1 MRDQPLEEEAMTTS
15 NGTINSRTAR
25 KSLADQIDRLDGIL
39 DGLAEALNESVA
51 DAVKGVI
58 AQAVRSAVE
67 AAVKEV
73 LASPDLLR
81 AALEK
86 HAPPSANPMPPAQ
99 ESKPPTIKEN
109 VARIGN
115 RLCEKAKQAA
125 GLARKKLGE
134 VGAAACNVGRQARA
148 VATTIPGILGAVARK
163 AWDFRKPCAVAVGVG
178 VVCGAICY
186 LGGQLFSSVANGAS
200 GAAITLS
207 ALTLPLKRLFRG
219 VDR

>member
-1 MRDQPLEEEAMTTS
+1 MTTS
-15 NGTINSRTAR
+15 NGTLNARTAR

-51 DAVKGVI
+51 DAVKGAI

-73 LASPDLLR
+73 LSSPELLR
-81 AALEK
+81 ATLEK
-86 HAPPSANPMPPAQ
+86 HAPPPAVPVPP
-99 ESKPPTIKEN
+99 PPQPEPPSVEEN
-109 VARIGN
+109 ITRIAKH
-115 RLCEKAKQAA
+115 LCEKAKQAA
-125 GLARKKLGE
+125 SLASKKLSG
-134 VGAAACNVGRQARA
+134 VGKI
-148 VATTIPGILGAVARK
+148 ATNIPGILGTIARK